1 MSNISPIDG
10 RYKKSVSELETF
22 FSEQALMRHRVMV
35 EVEYLLALIEH
46 KSFQKTRSLSKKT
59 LNSLKGLY
67 VEFSATHFKQIKKI
81 EKKTNHD
88 VNAVVVFVS
97 EKLKKIG
104 RDDLVPFVHF
114 GLTSEDINNIS
125 YSLMTQG
132 AVKDVMIPSVKGV
145 LKELKALSKKTK
157 SLSLLSLTHG
167 QPATTTTLGKEL
179 AVFVSRVE
187 REIAL
192 VKKNKLLAKLSG
204 ATGSYAAHKVAFPD
218 FNWPLFSKRFIK
230 KLGLEQ
236 SPISTQIEPGD
247 SLAELLHSFVRI
259 NNIFSDFSLDMW
271 LYISRNIFVQKN
283 IVGEVGSSTMPH
295 KINPIFFENAEGNLD
310 IANNNFSFLASRI
323 TRSRLQRDLSG
334 STVFRNIGVGFAHSL
349 ISYKNLIKG
358 VLRVSPNKAQ
368 MKKELD
374 ENWSI
379 LAEAIQTVL
388 RKSGDASAYDKI
400 KKLTRGKPLT
410 KESYLQLVNSLNVTE
425 KDRLALLE
433 LTPHTYLGE
442 INKVLEDL

>member
-1 MSNISPIDG
+1 
-10 RYKKSVSELETF
+10 
-22 FSEQALMRHRVMV
+22 MRHRVMV

-179 AVFVSRVE
+179 AIFVSRVE

-192 VKKNKLLAKLSG
+192 VKKIKLLAKLSG

>member
-10 RYKKSVSELETF
+10 RYKKNVSELETF

-35 EVEYLLALIEH
+35 EVEYLLALVEH
-46 KSFQKTRSLSKKT
+46 KSFQKTRTLSKKAF
-59 LNSLKGLY
+59 NSLKGLY
-67 VEFSATHFKQIKKI
+67 VEFSSTHFKEIKKI

-97 EKLKKIG
+97 EQLKKIG

-125 YSLMTQG
+125 YSLMTRG
-132 AVKDVMIPSVKGV
+132 AVDNVMIPSVKGV
-145 LKELKALSKKTK
+145 LKELKTLSKKTK

-192 VKKNKLLAKLSG
+192 IKKMKLLAKLSG

-218 FNWPLFSKRFIK
+218 LNWPLFSKRFIK

-358 VLRVSPNKAQ
+358 VLRVSPNRAQ

-379 LAEAIQTVL
+379 LAEAVQTVL

-410 KESYLQLVNSLNVTE
+410 KESYLQLVNSLDVAE
-425 KDRLALLE
+425 KDRVALLE

-442 INKVLEDL
+442 INKVLENL

>member
-10 RYKKSVSELETF
+10 RYKKNVSELETF

-35 EVEYLLALIEH
+35 EVEYLLALVEH
-46 KSFQKTRSLSKKT
+46 RSFQKTRALSKKT

-88 VNAVVVFVS
+88 VNAVVEFLS
-97 EKLKKIG
+97 EKLKKFG
-104 RDDLVPFVHF
+104 RGDLVPFVHF

-125 YSLMTQG
+125 YSLMAQG
-132 AVKDVMIPSVKGV
+132 AVDNVMIPHVKSV

-192 VKKNKLLAKLSG
+192 IKKMKLLAKLSG

-295 KINPIFFENAEGNLD
+295 KINPIFFENAEGNLE

-388 RKSGDASAYDKI
+388 RKSGDSSAYDKI

-410 KESYLQLVNSLNVTE
+410 KESYLQLVNSLDVAE
-425 KDRLALLE
+425 KDRVALLE

-442 INKVLEDL
+442 INKVLENL

>member
-10 RYKKSVSELETF
+10 RYKKNVSELETF

-35 EVEYLLALIEH
+35 EVEYLLALVEH
-46 KSFQKTRSLSKKT
+46 KSFQKTRTLSKKAF
-59 LNSLKGLY
+59 NSLKGLY
-67 VEFSATHFKQIKKI
+67 VEFSSTHFKEIKKI

-125 YSLMTQG
+125 YSLMTRG
-132 AVKDVMIPSVKGV
+132 AVDNVMIPSVKGV
-145 LKELKALSKKTK
+145 LKELKTLSKKTK

-192 VKKNKLLAKLSG
+192 IKKMKLLAKLSG

-218 FNWPLFSKRFIK
+218 LNWPLFSKRFIK

-323 TRSRLQRDLSG
+323 TKSRLQRDLSG

-358 VLRVSPNKAQ
+358 VLRVSPNRAQ

-379 LAEAIQTVL
+379 LAEAVQTVL

-410 KESYLQLVNSLNVTE
+410 KESYLQLVNSLDVAE
-425 KDRLALLE
+425 KDRVALLE

-442 INKVLEDL
+442 INKVLENL

>member
-1 MSNISPIDG
+1 M
-10 RYKKSVSELETF
+10 
-22 FSEQALMRHRVMV
+22 
-35 EVEYLLALIEH
+35 
-46 KSFQKTRSLSKKT
+46 
-59 LNSLKGLY
+59 
-67 VEFSATHFKQIKKI
+67 
-81 EKKTNHD
+81 
-88 VNAVVVFVS
+88 
-97 EKLKKIG
+97 
-104 RDDLVPFVHF
+104 
-114 GLTSEDINNIS
+114 
-125 YSLMTQG
+125 
-132 AVKDVMIPSVKGV
+132 
-145 LKELKALSKKTK
+145 
-157 SLSLLSLTHG
+157 
-167 QPATTTTLGKEL
+167 
-179 AVFVSRVE
+179 
-187 REIAL
+187 
-192 VKKNKLLAKLSG
+192 
-204 ATGSYAAHKVAFPD
+204 
-218 FNWPLFSKRFIK
+218 FSKRFIK

-379 LAEAIQTVL
+379 LAEAVQTVL
-388 RKSGDASAYDKI
+388 RNLETLPLMTKLKS
-400 KKLTRGKPLT
+400 
-410 KESYLQLVNSLNVTE
+410 
-425 KDRLALLE
+425 
-433 LTPHTYLGE
+433 
-442 INKVLEDL
+442 

>member
-10 RYKKSVSELETF
+10 RYKKNVSELETF

-125 YSLMTQG
+125 YSLMTKG
-132 AVKDVMIPSVKGV
+132 AVDNVMIPSVKGV

-192 VKKNKLLAKLSG
+192 IKKMKLLAKLSG

-218 FNWPLFSKRFIK
+218 LNWPLFSKRFIK

-410 KESYLQLVNSLNVTE
+410 KESYLQLVNSLDVAE
-425 KDRLALLE
+425 KDKLALLE

-442 INKVLEDL
+442 INKVLENL

>member
-1 MSNISPIDG
+1 VSNISPIDG
-10 RYKKSVSELETF
+10 RYKKNVSELETF

-35 EVEYLLALIEH
+35 EVEYLLALVEH
-46 KSFQKTRSLSKKT
+46 KSFQKTRTLSKKAF
-59 LNSLKGLY
+59 NSLKGLY
-67 VEFSATHFKQIKKI
+67 VEFSSTHFKEIKKI

-125 YSLMTQG
+125 YSLMTRG
-132 AVKDVMIPSVKGV
+132 AVDNVMIPSVKGV
-145 LKELKALSKKTK
+145 LKELKTLSKKTK

-192 VKKNKLLAKLSG
+192 IKKMKLLAKLSG

-218 FNWPLFSKRFIK
+218 LNWPLFSKRFIK

-358 VLRVSPNKAQ
+358 VLRVSPNRAQ

-379 LAEAIQTVL
+379 LAEAVQTVL

-410 KESYLQLVNSLNVTE
+410 KESYLQLVNSLDVAE
-425 KDRLALLE
+425 KDRVALLE

-442 INKVLEDL
+442 INKVLENL

>member
-1 MSNISPIDG
+1 
-10 RYKKSVSELETF
+10 
-22 FSEQALMRHRVMV
+22 MRHRVMV

-179 AVFVSRVE
+179 AIFVSRVE

-192 VKKNKLLAKLSG
+192 VKKIKLLAKLSG

-410 KESYLQLVNSLNVTE
+410 KESYLQLVKSLNVTE

>member
-10 RYKKSVSELETF
+10 RYKKNVSELETF

-35 EVEYLLALIEH
+35 EVEYLLALVEH
-46 KSFQKTRSLSKKT
+46 KSFQKTRTLSKKAF
-59 LNSLKGLY
+59 NSLKGLY
-67 VEFSATHFKQIKKI
+67 VEFSSTHFKEIKKI

-125 YSLMTQG
+125 YSLMTRG
-132 AVKDVMIPSVKGV
+132 AVDNVMIPSVKGV
-145 LKELKALSKKTK
+145 LKELKTLSKKTK

-192 VKKNKLLAKLSG
+192 IKKMKLLAKLSG

-218 FNWPLFSKRFIK
+218 LNWPLFSKRFIK

-358 VLRVSPNKAQ
+358 VLRVSPNRVQ

-379 LAEAIQTVL
+379 LAEAVQTVL

-410 KESYLQLVNSLNVTE
+410 KESYLQLVNSLDVAE
-425 KDRLALLE
+425 KDRVALLE

-442 INKVLEDL
+442 INKVLENL

>member
-10 RYKKSVSELETF
+10 RYKKNVSELETF

-35 EVEYLLALIEH
+35 EVEYLLALVEH

-114 GLTSEDINNIS
+114 GLTSEDVNNIS
-125 YSLMTQG
+125 YSLMTRG
-132 AVKDVMIPSVKGV
+132 AVANVMIPSVKGV
-145 LKELKALSKKTK
+145 LKELKTLSKKTK

-192 VKKNKLLAKLSG
+192 IKKMKLLAKLSG

-218 FNWPLFSKRFIK
+218 LNWPLFSKRFIK

-358 VLRVSPNKAQ
+358 VLRVSPNRAQ

-379 LAEAIQTVL
+379 LAEAVQTVL

-410 KESYLQLVNSLNVTE
+410 KESYLQLVNSLDVAE
-425 KDRLALLE
+425 KDRVALLE

-442 INKVLEDL
+442 INKVLENL

>member
-10 RYKKSVSELETF
+10 RYKKNVSELETF

-35 EVEYLLALIEH
+35 EVEYLLALVEH

-67 VEFSATHFKQIKKI
+67 VEFSSTHFKQIKKI

-125 YSLMTQG
+125 YSLMTKG
-132 AVKDVMIPSVKGV
+132 AVDNVMIPSVKGV
-145 LKELKALSKKTK
+145 LKELKTLSKKTK

-192 VKKNKLLAKLSG
+192 IKKMKLLAKLSG

-218 FNWPLFSKRFIK
+218 LNWPLFSKRFIK

-379 LAEAIQTVL
+379 LAEAVQTVL

-410 KESYLQLVNSLNVTE
+410 KESYLQLVNSLDVAE
-425 KDRLALLE
+425 KDRVALLE

-442 INKVLEDL
+442 INKVLENL

>member
-10 RYKKSVSELETF
+10 RYKKNVSELETF

-35 EVEYLLALIEH
+35 EVEYLLALVEH
-46 KSFQKTRSLSKKT
+46 RSFQKTRALSKKT

-132 AVKDVMIPSVKGV
+132 AVDSVMIPSVKGV

-192 VKKNKLLAKLSG
+192 IKKMKLLAKLSG

-218 FNWPLFSKRFIK
+218 FNWPLFSKKFIK
-230 KLGLEQ
+230 KLGLGQ

-358 VLRVSPNKAQ
+358 VLRVSPNKVQ

-410 KESYLQLVNSLNVTE
+410 KESYLQLVNSLDIAE
-425 KDRLALLE
+425 KDRVALLE

-442 INKVLEDL
+442 INKVLENL

>member
-10 RYKKSVSELETF
+10 RYKKNVSELETF

-46 KSFQKTRSLSKKT
+46 RSFQKTRPLSKKT

-97 EKLKKIG
+97 EKLKKLG
-104 RDDLVPFVHF
+104 RGDLVPFVHF

-132 AVKDVMIPSVKGV
+132 AVEDVMIPSVKRV

-192 VKKNKLLAKLSG
+192 IKKMKLLAKLSG

-349 ISYKNLIKG
+349 VSYKNLIKG
-358 VLRVSPNKAQ
+358 VLRVSPNKTQ

-410 KESYLQLVNSLNVTE
+410 KESYLQLVNCLDVAE
-425 KDRLALLE
+425 KDRVALLE

-442 INKVLEDL
+442 INKVLENL

>member
-10 RYKKSVSELETF
+10 RYKKNVSELETF

-59 LNSLKGLY
+59 LSSLKGLY

-97 EKLKKIG
+97 EKLKKLG
-104 RDDLVPFVHF
+104 RGDLVPFVHF

-132 AVKDVMIPSVKGV
+132 AVEDVMIPSVKRV

-192 VKKNKLLAKLSG
+192 IKKMKLLAKLSG
-204 ATGSYAAHKVAFPD
+204 ATGSYAAHRIAFPD

-323 TRSRLQRDLSG
+323 TKSRLQRDLSG

-349 ISYKNLIKG
+349 VSYKNLIKG
-358 VLRVSPNKAQ
+358 VLRVSPNKTQ

-410 KESYLQLVNSLNVTE
+410 KESYLQLVNSLDVAE
-425 KDRLALLE
+425 KDRVALLE

-442 INKVLEDL
+442 INKILENL

>member
-10 RYKKSVSELETF
+10 RYKKNVSELETF

-35 EVEYLLALIEH
+35 EVEYLLALVEH
-46 KSFQKTRSLSKKT
+46 KSFQKTRTLSKKAF
-59 LNSLKGLY
+59 NSLKGLY
-67 VEFSATHFKQIKKI
+67 VEFSSTHFKEIKKI

-125 YSLMTQG
+125 YSLMTRG
-132 AVKDVMIPSVKGV
+132 AVDNVMIPSVKGV
-145 LKELKALSKKTK
+145 LKELKTLSKKTK

-192 VKKNKLLAKLSG
+192 IKKMKLLAKLSG

-218 FNWPLFSKRFIK
+218 LNWPLFSKRFIK

-410 KESYLQLVNSLNVTE
+410 KESYLQLVNSLDVAE
-425 KDRLALLE
+425 KDRVALLE

-442 INKVLEDL
+442 INKVLENL

>member
-1 MSNISPIDG
+1 MNNISPIDG
-10 RYKKSVSELETF
+10 RYKKNVSELETF

-145 LKELKALSKKTK
+145 LKELKTLSKKTK

-192 VKKNKLLAKLSG
+192 VKKIKLLAKLSG

>member
-10 RYKKSVSELETF
+10 RYKKNVSELETF

-35 EVEYLLALIEH
+35 EVEYLLTLVEH

-125 YSLMTQG
+125 YSLMTKG
-132 AVKDVMIPSVKGV
+132 AVDNVMIPSVKGV

-192 VKKNKLLAKLSG
+192 IKKMKLLAKLSG

-236 SPISTQIEPGD
+236 SPISTQVEPGD
-247 SLAELLHSFVRI
+247 SLAELLHSFIRI

-358 VLRVSPNKAQ
+358 VLRVSPNRAQ

-379 LAEAIQTVL
+379 LAEAVQTVL

-410 KESYLQLVNSLNVTE
+410 KESYLQLVNSLDVAE
-425 KDRLALLE
+425 KDRVALLE

-442 INKVLEDL
+442 INKVLEKL

>member
-10 RYKKSVSELETF
+10 RYKKTVSELEMF

-35 EVEYLLALIEH
+35 EVEYLLALVEH

-59 LNSLKGLY
+59 LNSLKDLY

-125 YSLMTQG
+125 YSLMTKG
-132 AVKDVMIPSVKGV
+132 AVDSVMIPSVKGV

-192 VKKNKLLAKLSG
+192 IKKMKLLAKLSG
-204 ATGSYAAHKVAFPD
+204 ATGSYAAHKVAFPGL
-218 FNWPLFSKRFIK
+218 NWPLFSKRFIK

-358 VLRVSPNKAQ
+358 VLRVSPNRAQ

-410 KESYLQLVNSLNVTE
+410 KESYLQLVNSLDVAE
-425 KDRLALLE
+425 KDRVALLE

-442 INKVLEDL
+442 INKVLESL

>member
-10 RYKKSVSELETF
+10 RYKKNVSELETF

-35 EVEYLLALIEH
+35 EVEYLLALVEH
-46 KSFQKTRSLSKKT
+46 KSFQKTRTLSKKAF
-59 LNSLKGLY
+59 NSLKGLY
-67 VEFSATHFKQIKKI
+67 VKFSSTHFKEIKKI
-81 EKKTNHD
+81 EKKTKHD
-88 VNAVVVFVS
+88 VSAVVVFVS

-125 YSLMTQG
+125 YSLMTRG
-132 AVKDVMIPSVKGV
+132 AVDNVMIPSVKGV
-145 LKELKALSKKTK
+145 LKELKTLSKKTK

-192 VKKNKLLAKLSG
+192 IKKMKLLAKLSG

-218 FNWPLFSKRFIK
+218 LNWPLFSKRFIK

-358 VLRVSPNKAQ
+358 VLRVSPNRAQ

-379 LAEAIQTVL
+379 LAEAVQTVL

-410 KESYLQLVNSLNVTE
+410 KESYLQLVNSLDVAE
-425 KDRLALLE
+425 KDRVALLE

-442 INKVLEDL
+442 INKVLENL

>member
-10 RYKKSVSELETF
+10 RYKKNVSELETF

-125 YSLMTQG
+125 YSLMTKG
-132 AVKDVMIPSVKGV
+132 AVDNVMIPSVKGV

-192 VKKNKLLAKLSG
+192 IKKMKLLAKLSG

-410 KESYLQLVNSLNVTE
+410 KESYLQLVNSLDVAE
-425 KDRLALLE
+425 KDRVALLE

-442 INKVLEDL
+442 INKVLENL

>member
-1 MSNISPIDG
+1 
-10 RYKKSVSELETF
+10 
-22 FSEQALMRHRVMV
+22 MRHRVMV

-46 KSFQKTRSLSKKT
+46 KSLHKTSALSKKT
-59 LNSLKGLY
+59 LNSLKSLY

-81 EKKTNHD
+81 EEKTNHD

-97 EKLKKIG
+97 ENLKKIG
-104 RDDLVPFVHF
+104 RGDLVPFVHF

-125 YSLMTQG
+125 YSLMTQS
-132 AVKDVMIPSVKGV
+132 AVENVMIPSVKGV
-145 LKELKALSKKTK
+145 LKELKSLSKKTK

-192 VKKNKLLAKLSG
+192 IKKMKLLAKLSG

-236 SPISTQIEPGD
+236 SPISTQVEPGD
-247 SLAELLHSFVRI
+247 SLAELLHSFIRI

-349 ISYKNLIKG
+349 VSYKNLIKG

-379 LAEAIQTVL
+379 LAEAIQTIL

-400 KKLTRGKPLT
+400 KKLTRAKPLT
-410 KESYLQLVNSLNVTE
+410 KESYLQLVNSLDVAK
-425 KDRLALLE
+425 KDRVALLE

-442 INKVLEDL
+442 INKVLENL

>member
-1 MSNISPIDG
+1 
-10 RYKKSVSELETF
+10 
-22 FSEQALMRHRVMV
+22 MRHRVMV

-192 VKKNKLLAKLSG
+192 VKKIKLLAKLSG

-349 ISYKNLIKG
+349 VSYKNLIKG

>member
-1 MSNISPIDG
+1 VSNISPIDG
-10 RYKKSVSELETF
+10 RYKKNVSELETF

-35 EVEYLLALIEH
+35 EVEYLLALVEH
-46 KSFQKTRSLSKKT
+46 RSFQKTRALSKKT

-88 VNAVVVFVS
+88 VNAVVEFLS
-97 EKLKKIG
+97 EKLKKFG
-104 RDDLVPFVHF
+104 RGDLVPFVHF

-125 YSLMTQG
+125 YSLMAKG
-132 AVKDVMIPSVKGV
+132 AVDNVMIPHVKSV
-145 LKELKALSKKTK
+145 LKELKSLSKKTK

-192 VKKNKLLAKLSG
+192 IKKMKLLAKLSG

-218 FNWPLFSKRFIK
+218 FNWPLFAKRFIK

-295 KINPIFFENAEGNLD
+295 KINPIFFENAEGNLE

-388 RKSGDASAYDKI
+388 RKSGDSSAYDKI

-410 KESYLQLVNSLNVTE
+410 KESYLQLVNSLDVAE
-425 KDRLALLE
+425 KDRVALLE

-442 INKVLEDL
+442 INKVLENL

>member
-1 MSNISPIDG
+1 
-10 RYKKSVSELETF
+10 
-22 FSEQALMRHRVMV
+22 MRHRVMV
-35 EVEYLLALIEH
+35 EVEYLLALVEH
-46 KSFQKTRSLSKKT
+46 RSFQKTRTLSKKAF
-59 LNSLKGLY
+59 NSLKGLY
-67 VEFSATHFKQIKKI
+67 VEFSATHFKEIKKI

-125 YSLMTQG
+125 YSLMTRG
-132 AVKDVMIPSVKGV
+132 AVDNVMIPSVKGV
-145 LKELKALSKKTK
+145 LKELKTLSKKTK

-192 VKKNKLLAKLSG
+192 IKKMKLLAKLSG

-218 FNWPLFSKRFIK
+218 LNWPLFSKRFIK

-310 IANNNFSFLASRI
+310 TANNNFSFLASRI

-358 VLRVSPNKAQ
+358 VLRVSPNKVQ

-410 KESYLQLVNSLNVTE
+410 RESYLQLVNSLDVAE
-425 KDRLALLE
+425 KDRAVLLE

-442 INKVLEDL
+442 INKVLEKL

>member
-1 MSNISPIDG
+1 VSNISPIDG
-10 RYKKSVSELETF
+10 RYKKNVSELEAF

-46 KSFQKTRSLSKKT
+46 RSFQKTRALSKKT

-67 VEFSATHFKQIKKI
+67 VEFSAAHFKQIKKI

-88 VNAVVVFVS
+88 VNAVVVFVC
-97 EKLKKIG
+97 EKLKKLG
-104 RDDLVPFVHF
+104 RGDLVPFVHF

-132 AVKDVMIPSVKGV
+132 AVEDVMIPSVKGV

-192 VKKNKLLAKLSG
+192 IKKMKLLAKLSG

-218 FNWPLFSKRFIK
+218 FNWPLFSKMFIK
-230 KLGLEQ
+230 KLGLKQ
-236 SPISTQIEPGD
+236 SPISTQVEPGD
-247 SLAELLHSFVRI
+247 SLAELLHSFIRI

-349 ISYKNLIKG
+349 VSYKNLIKG

-410 KESYLQLVNSLNVTE
+410 KESYLQLVNSLDVAE
-425 KDRLALLE
+425 KDRVALLE

-442 INKVLEDL
+442 INKVLENL

>member
-1 MSNISPIDG
+1 VSNISPIDG
-10 RYKKSVSELETF
+10 RYKKNVSELETF

-35 EVEYLLALIEH
+35 EVEYLLALVEH
-46 KSFQKTRSLSKKT
+46 RSFQKTRALSKKT
-59 LNSLKGLY
+59 LSSLKGLY

-97 EKLKKIG
+97 EKLKKLG
-104 RDDLVPFVHF
+104 RGDLVPFVHF

-132 AVKDVMIPSVKGV
+132 AVEDVMIPSVKRV
-145 LKELKALSKKTK
+145 LKELRALSKKTK

-192 VKKNKLLAKLSG
+192 IKKMKLLAKLSG

-349 ISYKNLIKG
+349 VSYKNLIKG

-374 ENWSI
+374 ENWSV

-400 KKLTRGKPLT
+400 KKLTRGRLLT
-410 KESYLQLVNSLNVTE
+410 KESYLQLVNSLDVAK
-425 KDRLALLE
+425 KDRVALLE

-442 INKVLEDL
+442 INKVLEKL